1 MKTPLF
7 NNLPETLRDLY
18 GSDGFD
24 LYIGST
30 QGSDFFIND
39 PDRAA
44 RCHDAAEHGADGSTH
59 AEHINDWR
67 EYAEQLR
74 EEAGRIAWRLDE
86 PQDEEAEKE
95 IEAWHARITA
105 EIDACEAWHAE
116 KGDLHEESG

>member
-18 GSDGFD
+18 TSRGFD
-24 LYIGST
+24 LFIGST

-44 RCHDAAEHGADGSTH
+44 RCHDAAENGADGSTH

-74 EEAGRIAWRLDE
+74 ADACRESYKLDDAEEDKA
-86 PQDEEAEKE
+86 EAE
-95 IEAWHARITA
+95 INAWHDRITA

-116 KGDLHEESG
+116 KGTLHEEIG